1 MILIWAE
8 MVFLFMAVNCEHL
21 QCRLSK
27 QKSIWVIPL
36 DFKNQEVNYMEKF
49 SLGKLVMTRAVHDKM
64 NGDIDFAI
72 GVLESF
78 EKYRSCDWGDLC
90 ESDKA
95 ENEQALK
102 DGERILALYNIG
114 SDKIYIITERDRS
127 VTTILFPYE
136 Y

>member
-1 MILIWAE
+1 
-8 MVFLFMAVNCEHL
+8 
-21 QCRLSK
+21 
-27 QKSIWVIPL
+27 
-36 DFKNQEVNYMEKF
+36 MEKF

-64 NGDIDFAI
+64 NSDIDFAI
-72 GVLESF
+72 GVLDSM
-78 EKYRSCDWGDLC
+78 EKYRSFDWGDLC

-102 DGERILALYNIG
+102 DGERIFALYNIG
-114 SDKIYIITERDRS
+114 SDKIYIITEHDRS